1 MKPESAHT
9 VPPPAPDGCVKQPLD
24 NCHLERRHF
33 MQALALAAGTGLA
46 GSLSPL
52 HAAAKGK
59 GKHPDKKGLTAVE
72 PLARVDH
79 ATCLLPGGRILVV
92 GGTGIGGALA
102 SCQIYDVN
110 DDTWYDAAPLS
121 RARGAHTATPISG
134 NNVLVLGGYNHGAL
148 AMASLYDPIKD
159 TWQPAAP
166 LRQPRYRHNAQTLP
180 DGRVVLT
187 GGYYLGMLS
196 QPEIYQL

>member
-1 MKPESAHT
+1 MKDTLENMASS
-9 VPPPAPDGCVKQPLD
+9 V
-24 NCHLERRHF
+24 ERRHF

-46 GSLSPL
+46 ASLSPL
-52 HAAAKGK
+52 HAAGKGHDK
-59 GKHPDKKGLTAVE
+59 GKHHDKKGLTAVE
-72 PLARVDH
+72 PFARVDH

-92 GGTGIGGALA
+92 GGTGVGGALA

-187 GGYYLGMLS
+187 GGYHLGMLS